1 MLTYKVLPGQ
11 IAEKSGVVVVEM
23 GRDTRRKFC
32 VRNMRTVAPG
42 KGSRATRTRNERR
55 RRLKKA
61 KLWESQ
67 VQLLRIM
74 QRERQMKDDYRRKLN
89 LNAVECS
96 MPFNFVPKIP
106 PFPYVAQPIEQVD
119 DIVPLVDVSEFAES
133 EPGADDNSM
142 NEIEPGDVV
151 YIKSMG
157 MDPYSLTPKTMLEF
171 AQVHEKTD
179 SELWLRVAESCLTE
193 GTVRKE
199 LGGSSMQIDYGDR
212 QVEFTSILGLKIVQ
226 KNLPIIRLN
235 HFDVQW

>member
-1 MLTYKVLPGQ
+1 
-11 IAEKSGVVVVEM
+11 
-23 GRDTRRKFC
+23 
-32 VRNMRTVAPG
+32 MRTVAPG
-42 KGSRATRTRNERR
+42 KGSKATRARNERK

-61 KLWESQ
+61 KLWEAQ

-74 QRERQMKDDYRRKLN
+74 QRERRVRANYREKLN

-96 MPFNFVPKIP
+96 MPFNYLPKVPP
-106 PFPYVAQPIEQVD
+106 YPYVAQPAEQVD
-119 DIVPLVDVSEFAES
+119 DVVPLVDVSELAET
-133 EPGADDNSM
+133 EPADDNSVD
-142 NEIEPGDVV
+142 EVDPGDVV

-157 MDPYSLTPKTMLEF
+157 MDPYSLTPKTLLEF
-171 AQVHEKTD
+171 AQVHDKTD

-199 LGGSSMQIDYGDR
+199 HGGSSMQIDYGDR
-212 QVEFTSILGLKIVQ
+212 QIELSSILGLKIVQ